1 MKNFLAIVFVG
12 LVLLST
18 NLSAQELKT
27 AAQESAPKFIKNA
40 NGSVTGLSVDVM
52 RAITRIDPTITF
64 NGDQT
69 IMPFKRIENM
79 LETGKLDVFFGFVKN
94 KERQEKYIYID
105 PPIYKV
111 ADVLVVRA
119 GDPVNINSLDEIKAM
134 GTDGMVL
141 MTAGVAQVNQLIAM
155 GITVDDGGKTLGSNL
170 KKLVINRGRF
180 VFQSEIEV
188 AAAIKQEK
196 LESKVRILPV
206 KFNQGGRYVAFSKK
220 VPATVVDKIKSALEK
235 LEKNGELKAI
245 EAKYY

>member
-1 MKNFLAIVFVG
+1 
-12 LVLLST
+12 
-18 NLSAQELKT
+18 
-27 AAQESAPKFIKNA
+27 
-40 NGSVTGLSVDVM
+40 
-52 RAITRIDPTITF
+52 
-64 NGDQT
+64 
-69 IMPFKRIENM
+69 
-79 LETGKLDVFFGFVKN
+79 
-94 KERQEKYIYID
+94 
-105 PPIYKV
+105 
-111 ADVLVVRA
+111 
-119 GDPVNINSLDEIKAM
+119 
-134 GTDGMVL
+134 

-206 KFNQGGRYVAFSKK
+206 KFNHGGRYVAFSKK